1 MTEKIYSIILEI
13 EVRKSVEFKS
23 LRLVSAK
30 LLKIYKN
37 FKGQSVKVK
46 YQQHIALFSC
56 IY

>member
-13 EVRKSVEFKS
+13 EVRKSAEFNS
-23 LRLVSAK
+23 LQLVAAK

-46 YQQHIALFSC
+46 YQHIALFSC